1 MVVGDE
7 PQLRARV
14 PRSHVGGDEACKQ
27 KGVMAQPKY
36 PGGMNGEGK
45 VGLRVTEGVEQR
57 LGSEGREGL
66 FSLHS
71 VLTGKRKTMLGVLT
85 CLFSLRLHAASSLEA
100 SSSGLIL
107 IR

>member
-36 PGGMNGEGK
+36 PGGMSGEGK

-57 LGSEGREGL
+57 PKAEAVRE
-66 FSLHS
+66 S
-71 VLTGKRKTMLGVLT
+71 VTQGYIN
-85 CLFSLRLHAASSLEA
+85 AQSSLY
-100 SSSGLIL
+100 SSPELRGLRCL
-107 IR
+107 GLE